1 MSGLTVAWSMCA
13 AACAMPSLLHLLLWW
28 KDRGTSVYML
38 AALMALGATG
48 NAMTELQLL
57 HTQSVSSYATL
68 LRWEVLFVYILLM
81 AMVWFVYVQL
91 GTARRWLAGTINLIW
106 TIALVI
112 NFASPGSLIYLQI
125 DTLAYPETYW
135 GESFSVALGTPNP
148 WNQLAN
154 LGMFLILAYTV
165 DATLRS
171 WRQGDKRP
179 AVTTGGSI
187 VAFLLFGGIHSQLV
201 DHGVIAT
208 PYMVSFAFLAI
219 VAALSYEL
227 VSNAVQVRH
236 YAQQLEFGEQ
246 RWRAFLANVEL
257 AVVGIDAAGSIN
269 FVNPHVERITGYTS
283 ADLLGRPAHDLV
295 APTER
300 EEFASRLQAALQA
313 GPRPRSTW
321 TLLSASGEPRKLL
334 WSTVRIDNPGG
345 STAGFF
351 SIGEDITERLKTQ
364 ADLYNAQ
371 REMERLARANM
382 LGELTSALAHE
393 LNQPLAA
400 ILSNAQ
406 AARRFMQ
413 HANPDMEELR
423 EITEDIIRDDKHAG
437 QVIHS
442 LRNMLRKGE
451 IQREQFSLNEAS
463 DEVLQL
469 LKTELEGQNILVDFD
484 AKASLPPVLAGRVE
498 IQQVILNLVVNAI
511 HAMRE
516 LPADQRRLMIRTQL
530 LEDEIV
536 TKIQDSGRGFR
547 EKDLP
552 QLFDAFFTRHSDG
565 LGVGLAICRRIIA
578 AHGGK
583 IWAGN
588 SHRGGAEVSFSLPTS
603 DAEVT
608 SA

>member
-1 MSGLTVAWSMCA
+1 
-13 AACAMPSLLHLLLWW
+13 
-28 KDRGTSVYML
+28 ML
-38 AALMALGATG
+38 
-48 NAMTELQLL
+48 
-57 HTQSVSSYATL
+57 
-68 LRWEVLFVYILLM
+68 
-81 AMVWFVYVQL
+81 
-91 GTARRWLAGTINLIW
+91 
-106 TIALVI
+106 
-112 NFASPGSLIYLQI
+112 
-125 DTLAYPETYW
+125 
-135 GESFSVALGTPNP
+135 
-148 WNQLAN
+148 
-154 LGMFLILAYTV
+154 LILVYTV

-219 VAALSYEL
+219 VVALSYEL
-227 VSNAVQVRH
+227 VSNAVRVRH
-236 YAQQLEFGEQ
+236 YAQQLALGEE
-246 RWRAFLANVEL
+246 RWQAFLANIEL
-257 AVVGIDAAGSIN
+257 AVVGIDAAGIVN
-269 FVNPHVERITGYTS
+269 FVNPFLERITGYTS
-283 ADLLGRPAHDLV
+283 AKLIGRAARELVVPA
-295 APTER
+295 ER
-300 EEFASRLQAALQA
+300 QEFESRMQAALQT
-313 GPRPRSTW
+313 GPRLRSEW
-321 TLLSASGEPRKLL
+321 TLLSATGEQRRLL
-334 WSTVRIDNPGG
+334 WSTVRIDKPDR
-345 STAGFF
+345 SPAGFF
-351 SIGEDITERLKTQ
+351 SIGEDITERVKTQ
-364 ADLYNAQ
+364 TDLHNTQ

-413 HANPDMEELR
+413 HAPPDMEEVH
-423 EITEDIIRDDKHAG
+423 EIIEDIIRDDKRAG

-442 LRNMLRKGE
+442 LRDMLRKGE
-451 IQREQFSLNEAS
+451 IKREQFSLNEAT

-511 HAMRE
+511 HAMQE
-516 LPADQRRLMIRTQL
+516 LPADRRQLMIRTQV

-536 TKIQDSGRGFR
+536 TTIQDSGHGFK
-547 EKDLP
+547 ENDLP
-552 QLFDAFFTRHSDG
+552 HVFDTFFTGRTGG
-565 LGVGLAICRRIIA
+565 LGIGLAICRRIIA

-583 IWAGN
+583 IRVGN
-588 SHRGGAEVSFSLPTS
+588 SPLGGAEVSFSLPTT
-603 DAEVT
+603 APEVT